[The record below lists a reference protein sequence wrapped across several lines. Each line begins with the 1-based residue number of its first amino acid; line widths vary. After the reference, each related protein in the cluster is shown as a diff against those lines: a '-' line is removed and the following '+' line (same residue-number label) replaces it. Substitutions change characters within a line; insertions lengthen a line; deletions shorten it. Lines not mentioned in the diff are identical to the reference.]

1 MSDEKNRIVNRTFDE
16 LISDG
21 FRLFAENYKKLV
33 LPFAFFY
40 IISIIIGVFI
50 LTDLRWCTDILTAKA
65 NVAANKYYNNP
76 NFMTQEDYDIIML
89 SFFMNLLINLL
100 EWIIGAI
107 FTIISMCSVSNFVYK
122 KYFKEDTN
130 FFDEFKKAFNFNLL
144 KVILLLGLGIPLGF
158 ILLVFPGIILF
169 LYFIF
174 LIFTYNIE
182 NIDNP
187 ISEARSI
194 SKGSYLRII
203 GVFFIAILL
212 TEACNL
218 IYLLIISYVWPVNA
232 SDINAWYNPA
242 TRNFGFII
250 LYEMVNNVILILFAP
265 LFISLLTPVFAS
277 SKARKDLGI
286 ITKERRINIPMR
298 TYYPPSSQY
307 RAPLN
312 DGMFCPFCGV
322 KIISPKK
329 FCPRCGKSIIFE

>member
-1 MSDEKNRIVNRTFDE
+1 MSDEKNRIANRTFGE

-21 FRLFAENYKKLV
+21 FRLFAENYTKLI
-33 LPFAFFY
+33 LIFAFFY

-50 LTDLRWCTDILTAKA
+50 LTDLRWYSDILTAKA
-65 NVAANKYYNNP
+65 NIAANKYYNNP
-76 NFMTQEDYDIIML
+76 NSITQEDYNIIIQ
-89 SFFMNLLINLL
+89 SFFMNLLIILL

-107 FTIISMCSVSNFVYK
+107 FTVISMCSVSTFVYK
-122 KYFKEDTN
+122 KYFKEDADL
-130 FFDEFKKAFNFNLL
+130 FDEFKKAFNFNLL

-174 LIFTYNIE
+174 LIFTYNSE
-182 NIDNP
+182 NRDNP
-187 ISEARSI
+187 ISEARTI

-203 GVFFIAILL
+203 GVFFIALIL
-212 TEACNL
+212 TGACNM
-218 IYLLIISYVWPVNA
+218 IYLIIISYVWPVNS
-232 SDINAWYNPA
+232 SDINSWYNPA

-250 LYEMVNNVILILFAP
+250 LYELVNSVILIVFAP
-265 LFISLLTPVFAS
+265 LFICLLTPVFAS

-286 ITKERRINIPMR
+286 ITTEKRINIPMQA
-298 TYYPPSSQY
+298 YYPPASQY
-307 RAPLN
+307 GVPLN
-312 DGMFCPFCGV
+312 NGMFCPFCGV